1 MWKFS
6 GGGYSLRDKF
16 SIPNNRYVLL
26 LNSRIDPVKNHM
38 IMVEAVNELPKEIK
52 EKIVVVCTG
61 KKGGTYYHTLVEK
74 IEQYGLCEQFI
85 FVGWVDPYEISSI
98 SDFLFL
104 PSHKEGFAL
113 NIAEA
118 FFMKLPAA
126 RTATCG
132 WEDLKIGCLQ
142 IFPDRTDEI
151 KDIIVKLVLKGK
163 KTFSEQIERAYNFAN
178 ENLTV
183 EVMTKNTVMVY
194 NETIEVCYGKQKRE
208 GSTGKNPRHNEIHR

>member
-1 MWKFS
+1 M
-6 GGGYSLRDKF
+6 
-16 SIPNNRYVLL
+16 L

-38 IMVEAVNELPKEIK
+38 IMVEAVKELPTEIK

-61 KKGGTYYHTLVEK
+61 KKEGSYYRTLVEK
-74 IEQYGLCEQFI
+74 IEQYCLQEQFC
-85 FVGWVDPYEISSI
+85 FVGWVDPYEISAA

-104 PSHKEGFAL
+104 PSYKEGFAL
-113 NIAEA
+113 NVAEA

-132 WEDLKIGCLQ
+132 WEDLKVGCLQ

-151 KDIIVKLVLKGK
+151 KSIIIKLVTEGK
-163 KTFSEQIERAYNFAN
+163 DAFSEQIEKAYHFAN

-183 EVMTKNTVMVY
+183 EIMTRNTVEIY
-194 NETIEVCYGKQKRE
+194 NQAIEVCYGKQKRE
-208 GSTGKNPRHNEIHR
+208 ESTRKNP